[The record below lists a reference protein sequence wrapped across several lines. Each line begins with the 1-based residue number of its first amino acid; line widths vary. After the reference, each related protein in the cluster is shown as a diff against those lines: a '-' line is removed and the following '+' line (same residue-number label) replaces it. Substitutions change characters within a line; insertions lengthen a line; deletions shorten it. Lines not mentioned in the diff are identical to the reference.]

1 MRALDRQPSSPA
13 PMRRLLTLAPLALAV
28 AACATRTTSVD
39 SMPATPAAPAAA
51 STATGTSID
60 VAAMAG
66 ARPAGSTLVVLV
78 RHGEKAAAPAGDP
91 SLSAEGS
98 ARAQALGALLRDV
111 PVTTVV
117 VTPTRRTNETATA
130 AAQARGLTPESVGF
144 GGGVP
149 EHVNAVASAVRRNAG
164 GIVLVVG
171 HSNTVPAIVHALG
184 GPVLPELCDPQYSQ
198 LFVLE
203 LPAAGGTP
211 GLVRGT
217 YGAPD
222 RADAGTC
229 APSR

>member
-1 MRALDRQPSSPA
+1 
-13 PMRRLLTLAPLALAV
+13 MRRFLTALAPLALAV
-28 AACATRTTSVD
+28 AACATRTTSGAPAPAT
-39 SMPATPAAPAAA
+39 PATPAAAA
-51 STATGTSID
+51 TAGTSAGID
-60 VAAMAG
+60 VAAMAR

-78 RHGEKAAAPAGDP
+78 RHGEKAPAPAGDP

-98 ARAQALGALLRDV
+98 ARAQALAALLADV
-111 PVTTVV
+111 PVTAVV
-117 VTPTRRTNETATA
+117 VTPTRRTTETAA
-130 AAQARGLTPESVGF
+130 PAAQARGLTPEPVGF

-171 HSNTVPAIVHALG
+171 HSNTIPAIVHALG

-198 LFVLE
+198 LFVVE

-211 GLVRGT
+211 RLVRGT
-217 YGAPD
+217 YGASD
-222 RADAGTC
+222 RPDAGSC